1 MALNEKEKVQ
11 KKDAF
16 PFQLSSAGVRQ
27 DLHDSPHCE
36 WYLAMK
42 KRSRFFEV
50 ASMALTKVLLASRL
64 IMHTISTKGIPLTAD
79 PSGGKS
85 W

>member
-1 MALNEKEKVQ
+1 MALNEKAQ

-16 PFQLSSAGVRQ
+16 PFQLSCAGVRQ
-27 DLHDSPHCE
+27 DLHDSLYRE
-36 WYLAMK
+36 RYLAMK
-42 KRSRFFEV
+42 KKSRFFEV
-50 ASMALTKVLLASRL
+50 ASMALTKALLASRL
-64 IMHTISTKGIPLTAD
+64 IMHAISTKGIPLTAD